1 MNGSEGLWV
10 PLGALIYYKPPKH
23 VDKPAF
29 EARTVPGLFVG
40 WRLDS
45 GYKHKKMDYESV
57 RLNAKGCG
65 RPIQVHASKI
75 VVPDSFVFPLFNAAK
90 EKLEGG
96 SGELPKIALPFEE
109 GVPDPMVRKRRTYVT
124 LDKAIPKLWNVVGK

>member
-1 MNGSEGLWV
+1 M
-10 PLGALIYYKPPKH
+10 
-23 VDKPAF
+23 DKPAF

-65 RPIQVHASKI
+65 RPIQVHAS
-75 VVPDSFVFPLFNAAK
+75 FVFPLFNAAK
-90 EKLEGG
+90 NK
-96 SGELPKIALPFEE
+96 
-109 GVPDPMVRKRRTYVT
+109 
-124 LDKAIPKLWNVVGK
+124 VGKRLR

>member
-1 MNGSEGLWV
+1 M
-10 PLGALIYYKPPKH
+10 PLGALIYHKPPKH
-23 VDKPAF
+23 VDKLAF

-45 GYKHKKMDYESV
+45 GYKRKKIHLVLDYESV

-65 RPIQVHASKI
+65 RLIQVHASEI

-90 EKLEGG
+90 SKVG
-96 SGELPKIALPFEE
+96 
-109 GVPDPMVRKRRTYVT
+109 RR
-124 LDKAIPKLWNVVGK
+124 LR

>member
-23 VDKPAF
+23 VDKPSF

-45 GYKHKKMDYESV
+45 GYKRKKIHLVLDYESV

-65 RPIQVHASKI
+65 RPIQVHAS
-75 VVPDSFVFPLFNAAK
+75 FAFPLFNAAK
-90 EKLEGG
+90 SKVG
-96 SGELPKIALPFEE
+96 
-109 GVPDPMVRKRRTYVT
+109 RR
-124 LDKAIPKLWNVVGK
+124 LR